1 MRARLMILFTALVA
15 LLVLSG
21 CPETSAISTEACAHV
36 GDPCRLP
43 SGPMGV
49 CSESLATECEHPP
62 CLACTSQH

>member
-1 MRARLMILFTALVA
+1 MLARLARAALAFVA
-15 LLVLSG
+15 LATLAG
-21 CPETSAISTEACAHV
+21 CPETTTVASDPCEHV

-49 CSESLATECEHPP
+49 CSESLAVACPEPP